1 MTFGLLFTVLIEE
14 KLKAYWSARPIEA
27 MASTKG
33 RRNSI
38 SSFSWLLDCFQSK
51 EKLPVSR
58 IRNHLAGSLKPAGF
72 KLRGLIPHLFLRLF
86 QLPDHHQSRIYL
98 CY

>member
-1 MTFGLLFTVLIEE
+1 
-14 KLKAYWSARPIEA
+14 
-27 MASTKG
+27 
-33 RRNSI
+33 
-38 SSFSWLLDCFQSK
+38 
-51 EKLPVSR
+51 VSR
-58 IRNHLAGSLKPAGF
+58 MRNHLAGSLKPAGF